1 MRHTFSSE
9 NVTVHRCFL
18 PIIFSSYLGNRDS
31 MKTGTY
37 EEKSVYYVLPFLLAG
52 TYVKKVLYYV
62 LCKCHNRTYWT
73 FSCPYV
79 PFDFCRRTFLLSFC
93 LYVPYRCPNRIFL
106 TSFRPYV
113 PFVLHKRIF
122 FPFFRPY
129 NTDELVLS
137 SLGKVPNKKIK
148 KRLKNI
154 KLSNTLQMFN
164 FLLTKY

>member
-1 MRHTFSSE
+1 MVRLRLREIWNLLLLRFLRNNSDFYLRHTFSSE

-18 PIIFSSYLGNRDS
+18 PIIFSSYFGNRDS

-37 EEKSVYYVLPFLLAG
+37 EEKFVYYVLPFLLAG

-93 LYVPYRCPNRIFL
+93 LYVPYRYHSRTFQAPFH
-106 TSFRPYV
+106 PYI
-113 PFVLHKRIF
+113 PFVLHKGIC
-122 FPFFRPY
+122 PFFFICPILFFWQ
-129 NTDELVLS
+129 TFCIEEL
-137 SLGKVPNKKIK
+137 
-148 KRLKNI
+148 
-154 KLSNTLQMFN
+154 
-164 FLLTKY
+164 